1 MYEKGISAERILPRE
16 IARGVTPLLENTM
29 VPLKMAPMALK
40 VLDAVKNRSPLEEES
55 ITMILA
61 IIEQAQHN
69 GKSIRFVA
77 RCMDVLEHMQ
87 RVAKEDGEAE
97 AVEKASGEY

>member
-1 MYEKGISAERILPRE
+1 MKDISAEMILPRE

-29 VPLKMAPMALK
+29 VPLKMAPMVLK
-40 VLDAVKNRSPLEEES
+40 VLDAVKNLSPLEEDG

-61 IIEQAQHN
+61 IIERAQHDGN
-69 GKSIRFVA
+69 SIRFVA
-77 RCMDVLEHMQ
+77 HCMDVLEHMQ